1 MYLFLVL
8 SERIGFSKTLN
19 SYLKNFANNT
29 ALFLCRRVLQKN
41 NFEKILYR
49 FLQYVFTFSVQ
60 RVRLGGVVIQ
70 FHSIV
75 VIAVGKVFQV
85 LGHIERS
92 PRFYCG
98 RIRHEYHSFT

>member
-8 SERIGFSKTLN
+8 SERIGFSKTPN
-19 SYLKNFANNT
+19 SYLENFANNT
-29 ALFLCRRVLQKN
+29 VLFFCVGVCCKKSIFQ
-41 NFEKILYR
+41 ILYR

-70 FHSIV
+70 FHTIV

-92 PRFYCG
+92 PWFYYG